1 MFKTLPP
8 AARDTLWDITERF
21 AADQRPEKLDL
32 ILGMYRDET
41 GITPVLEAVKRA
53 EKMLA
58 ENAAPKTY
66 KTMTGNKAFC
76 DGMAKILLGSD
87 NPRLKD
93 IVATQ
98 SVGGAGALRMLAEL
112 IAAAN
117 PYATVWTSDPGYVNH
132 RPLMTSGG
140 VKVETY
146 PWKSNAK
153 GLDLS
158 ELLSGLN
165 RAVPGDVLLIQG
177 CCHNPAG
184 IDPSFSQWEQIA
196 EFCADKQLIPIID
209 MAYHGLGEGMDA
221 DAAGLRLMVQKLETV
236 LVAATC
242 SKNMGLYCE
251 RVGVAYAITA
261 ETHSL
266 PLVRKT
272 FEQSARRTYSMPPEH
287 GAAVAAELFS
297 NPTDWLAE
305 LDVMRTRIQS
315 VRNTLAQALSE
326 VGLKGFAGIHQHS
339 GMFSLLPLSQQQME
353 QLRTEYA
360 IYGTDEGRINI
371 AGLTEQSAR
380 YVAEAILSVTQRCEV
395 PSTTADN

>member
-1 MFKTLPP
+1 MFKSLPP

-21 AADQRPEKLDL
+21 AIDHRPGKLDL

-41 GITPVLEAVKRA
+41 GLTPVLEAVKQA
-53 EKMLA
+53 ERKLA

-66 KTMTGNKAFC
+66 KTMAGNKAFC
-76 DGMAKILLGSD
+76 DGMAKILLGSG
-87 NPRLKD
+87 NPRLKEL
-93 IVATQ
+93 VATQ

-112 IAAAN
+112 VAAAN
-117 PYATVWTSDPGYVNH
+117 PCATVWTSDPGYVNH
-132 RPLMTSGG
+132 RPLMASGG
-140 VKVETY
+140 LRVDIY
-146 PWKSNAK
+146 PWKANVQ
-153 GLDLS
+153 GLDLAA
-158 ELLSGLN
+158 LFSGLN
-165 RAVPGDVLLIQG
+165 NTVPGDVLLIQG

-184 IDPSFSQWEQIA
+184 IDPSFSQWEEIA
-196 EFCADKQLIPIID
+196 DFCLNKQLIPIID
-209 MAYHGLGEGMDA
+209 MAYHGLGEGMDT

-236 LVAATC
+236 LIAATC

-251 RVGVAYAITA
+251 RVGVAYVVTA

-266 PLVRKT
+266 PLIRKT

-287 GAAVAAELFS
+287 GAAIAAELFS
-297 NPTDWLAE
+297 SPTEWLAE
-305 LDVMRTRIQS
+305 LDVMRQRIQS
-315 VRNTLAQALSE
+315 VRTTLAQALLE
-326 VGLKGFAGIHQHS
+326 VGLNGFAGIHQHS

-380 YVAEAILSVTQRCEV
+380 YVAKAILAVTQRSEV
-395 PSTTADN
+395 PGTTQDN